1 MPTQNRTPAPRMKA
15 DLIPRQRYL
24 ARVQPF
30 MGQPLIKVF
39 TGQRRVGKSYLL
51 LQIMQALQA
60 RDAQAHIIYINKED
74 LAFAHLKT
82 AQDLADFVLAHKKP
96 GCQNGVFIDEIQE
109 IEGFETAL
117 RSLLLDDA
125 LDLYCTGSN
134 AHLLSR
140 DIAGALSGRAIEINV
155 HPLSYFEFL
164 QFMHMQDSDQAL
176 AQFMKY
182 GGLPYLKDLPLQ
194 DHIVFEYL
202 RNIYSTIAVR
212 DIVNRYALRNVQFL
226 EQLTQFLAGNIGNL
240 FSAKKISDFLKS
252 QRIAASPAQV
262 QNYAEYLASAFLIHK
277 VPRYDIEGK
286 RIFEIGE
293 KYYFEDL
300 GLRNALIG
308 YRPQDR
314 GKLLENTIFNHLQIS
329 GHDVKIGSL
338 KNQEIDFVAEKNGER
353 LYVQAALCINEDK
366 TLEREFGNLLKIQD
380 NYPKYVVTL
389 DAFEGNSFEGV
400 QCLGLRAFLSM
411 LESERV

>member
-1 MPTQNRTPAPRMKA
+1 MKK
-15 DLIPRQRYL
+15 DLIYRKRYL
-24 ARVQPF
+24 ERVRPF
-30 MGQPLIKVF
+30 IGKSLIKVF

-51 LQIMQALQA
+51 FQIMQEIQA
-60 RDAQAHIIYINKED
+60 YDTSAHIIYINKED
-74 LAFAHLKT
+74 LAFSHLKT
-82 AQDLADFVLAHKKP
+82 AQELAEYVLAEKKS
-96 GCQNGVFIDEIQE
+96 GIKNYVFIDEIQE
-109 IEGFETAL
+109 ITDFEAAL
-117 RSLLLDDA
+117 RSLLLDEE

-140 DIAGALSGRAIEINV
+140 DIAGELSGRAVEINI
-155 HPLSYFEFL
+155 HSLAYFEFL
-164 QFMHMQDSDQAL
+164 EFMQLEDSDKAM
-176 AQFMKY
+176 AQFLKY

-226 EQLTQFLAGNIGNL
+226 EQLTQFLASNIGNL

-252 QRIAASPAQV
+252 QRISANTTQV
-262 QNYAEYLASAFLIHK
+262 QNYAEYLANAFLIHK

-286 RIFEIGE
+286 RVFEIGE

-308 YRPQDR
+308 YRAQDR
-314 GKLLENTIFNHLQIS
+314 GKLLENTIFNHLQIA
-329 GHDVKIGSL
+329 GYDVKIGGLNS
-338 KNQEIDFVAEKNGER
+338 QEIDFVAEKNGER
-353 LYVQAALCINEDK
+353 IYVQATLTINEEK

-380 NYPKYVVTL
+380 NYPKYVVTM
-389 DAFEGNSFEGV
+389 DEFEGNTFEGV
-400 QCLGLRAFLSM
+400 QCLSVRAFLKM
-411 LESERV
+411 LEE